1 MAACLEMT
9 GGFDLID
16 KSESA
21 LDLQREDFVTSDRKN
36 HVLIN
41 SYEMLSRTSLEE
53 MGKVESDVK
62 GAKDAYSSTDKESEN
77 NSNKHIGK
85 PNKKN
90 LRVTFPEGN
99 EVSGYMDPPIPWDD
113 GDYLIII

>member
-1 MAACLEMT
+1 MT

-21 LDLQREDFVTSDRKN
+21 LELQRQDFVTSDRNN

-41 SYEMLSRTSLEE
+41 SYEMLSHPSLEE
-53 MGKVESDVK
+53 VGKVESDVK
-62 GAKDAYSSTDKESEN
+62 GTKDVYSSADKENEN
-77 NSNKHIGK
+77 NSNKHSSQRSVGK

-113 GDYLIII
+113 GD